1 MVLADDDGPRT
12 ISGLRQLILGGELMR
27 PALAEQLERLVPG
40 RFLNGYGPTETT
52 VWSTTHRVVPVEG
65 PIPIGKPL
73 ANTELRF
80 VDAAGEA
87 APTAVPAELSIGGTG
102 VARGYDGR
110 PGLTAERFVPDPEAS
125 VAGARAFRTRELARL
140 DNDGVLEFH
149 GRTDNQVKIRG
160 YRVEPGEIES
170 ALEQHPAISR
180 AIVTPSVMRSEDAP
194 NALIAHFIGVAGMA
208 PGDKE
213 LRRYLQSRLPD
224 YMIPAAFVPVPA
236 FPLTMTGKLDRL
248 ALVRTRVRAEDRL
261 IGDDRES
268 ADFVPPGNAL
278 ERQIAVIWQELLD
291 VQHVS
296 VDDNFFELG
305 GNSLMLVEMQERL
318 RTTLGV
324 PLTIPTLFRHPTI
337 AALADH
343 VTAGPA
349 GAGGPVSGSP

>member
-1 MVLADDDGPRT
+1 
-12 ISGLRQLILGGELMR
+12 
-27 PALAEQLERLVPG
+27 
-40 RFLNGYGPTETT
+40 
-52 VWSTTHRVVPVEG
+52 
-65 PIPIGKPL
+65 
-73 ANTELRF
+73 
-80 VDAAGEA
+80 
-87 APTAVPAELSIGGTG
+87 
-102 VARGYDGR
+102 
-110 PGLTAERFVPDPEAS
+110 
-125 VAGARAFRTRELARL
+125 
-140 DNDGVLEFH
+140 
-149 GRTDNQVKIRG
+149 
-160 YRVEPGEIES
+160 
-170 ALEQHPAISR
+170 
-180 AIVTPSVMRSEDAP
+180 
-194 NALIAHFIGVAGMA
+194 
-208 PGDKE
+208 
-213 LRRYLQSRLPD
+213 
-224 YMIPAAFVPVPA
+224 MIPAAFVPVPA

-278 ERQIAVIWQELLD
+278 ERQIADIWQELLD